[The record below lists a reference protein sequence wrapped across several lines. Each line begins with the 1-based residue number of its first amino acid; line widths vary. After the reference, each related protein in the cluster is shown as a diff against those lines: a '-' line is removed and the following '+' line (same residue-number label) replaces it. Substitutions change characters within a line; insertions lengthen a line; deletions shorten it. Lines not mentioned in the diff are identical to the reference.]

1 MSLDD
6 HSSAI
11 AESKQYVDDIMDNIE
26 SLLSSNDIS
35 FTTNGKRTE
44 IIINR
49 NDSNINKDYIKS
61 LIKESLDI
69 PKPVLSLLI
78 GVKST
83 KTDIY
88 IRQRKK

>member
-6 HSSAI
+6 HGSAI
-11 AESKQYVDDIMDNIE
+11 AESKQYVDDIMDKIE

-35 FTTNGKRTE
+35 FTINSKRTE
-44 IIINR
+44 IMINR
-49 NDSNINKDYIKS
+49 SDSSINKDYIKS
-61 LIKESLDI
+61 LIKKSLDI

-78 GVKST
+78 DVKST
-83 KTDIY
+83 NTDIY

>member
-11 AESKQYVDDIMDNIE
+11 AESKQYVDDIMDKIE

-35 FTTNGKRTE
+35 FTINSKRTE
-44 IIINR
+44 IMINR
-49 NDSNINKDYIKS
+49 SDSSINKDYIKS
-61 LIKESLDI
+61 LIKKSLDI

-78 GVKST
+78 DVKST
-83 KTDIY
+83 NTDIY